1 MTQLRAFGAFTGPG
15 YGDFTKHAISQPFT
29 QPRAFGTFTGGRYGS
44 FAGKTA
50 GNTAH
55 QDSGGI
61 WKIAFERRQTQERWA
76 FIRRIETE
84 RVAAEK
90 KKADAAEEARRQAAA
105 LEAEAQTV
113 TLPALFVPARSPETV
128 ESIGLQPNKP
138 AVEETPAVTLI
149 AAQLADIEAAQVA
162 LAREQQVAVIERD
175 RRNNQRAA
183 LLTALLLTQH

>member
-15 YGDFTKHAISQPFT
+15 YGDFTKHAAAQPFT

-44 FAGKTA
+44 FAGKTQ

-76 FIRRIETE
+76 FIRRIEAE
-84 RVAAEK
+84 RASAEK
-90 KKADAAEEARRQAAA
+90 KKADAADEARRQASA
-105 LEAEAQTV
+105 LEAEARTV
-113 TLPALFVPARSPETV
+113 ALPALFVPDVV
-128 ESIGLQPNKP
+128 ESAPLPSK
-138 AVEETPAVTLI
+138 AVVEETPAVTII
-149 AAQLADIEAAQVA
+149 AARLSDIEAAQVA
-162 LAREQQVAVIERD
+162 LAREQQAEVIARE